1 MMDFRSELLMI
12 ISIILG
18 YIFTISFVKISSK
31 FKKYEMIVFGIL
43 AIIIFSACNLLI
55 TLSF

>member
-1 MMDFRSELLMI
+1 MDFRSELLMI

-18 YIFTISFVKISSK
+18 YCFTISFVKMSSK
-31 FKKYEMIVFGIL
+31 LEKYEKIVFGIL
-43 AIIIFSACNLLI
+43 TIIIFSACNLLT